1 MQTALTPN
9 RHNAPVCLSLPWA
22 CIYKTGAASP
32 LQIRSGCAVCTL
44 TAHKQETGIFHKQ
57 EEKTNMNKR
66 ILCILLAMIM
76 VVGLLPAAAF
86 AAEGSDAARFP
97 YRYDARNGETAVK
110 LSHPQ
115 VAPNAPIRI
124 KPSMPIGM
132 IPQRAERRPQR
143 RHWQRGRF
151 RLPRPVLL
159 LVCHRLWRLD
169 LHGPSLQRPGSDRP
183 ADGQRPRPQV

>member
-1 MQTALTPN
+1 MCYIEFAYKCLLCDNKIMQTALTPN
-9 RHNAPVCLSLPWA
+9 RHNALVCLFLPQA
-22 CIYKTGAASP
+22 CIYKNGAASP

-44 TAHKQETGIFHKQ
+44 TAHKQETEAFHKQ

-110 LSHPQ
+110 LPTRRSRRTRARADAEQTTALLITPATASS
-115 VAPNAPIRI
+115 APTSAART
-124 KPSMPIGM
+124 
-132 IPQRAERRPQR
+132 IPAAAASPTP
-143 RHWQRGRF
+143 G
-151 RLPRPVLL
+151 LP
-159 LVCHRLWRLD
+159 
-169 LHGPSLQRPGSDRP
+169 
-183 ADGQRPRPQV
+183 